1 MNFFVVTV
9 LLLVAA
15 YIAFFFTKKRFEAQ
29 SRIINLKNKTII
41 RKAKREKQAPVAWQK
56 PLQSIPAYYGYF
68 AFIWSFIPAL
78 ALVII
83 IFQSGVLKFTL
94 AGAGIVIVLTT
105 VIFTLLANIFL
116 KPDFKAR
123 KHVETWIKGFFIF
136 CSAISVSITLLIF
149 ISVLFESYRF
159 FEHVSVFHFLFTTEW
174 SPQTAMR
181 IDQAG
186 GSGKFGVIPVFTGTL
201 LITFI
206 AMIVAVPFG
215 LMSAIYLAE
224 YAGPRFRTYVKPILE
239 VLAGIPTV
247 VYGYFAAITF
257 GPFIRSVFDGM
268 GISIPSESAL
278 AAGIVMGVMI
288 IPFVMSLSDDVMSAV
303 PRSLREGSL
312 GLGATKSETIKQV
325 VIPAALPGIMGAVL
339 LAISRAIG
347 ETMIVVMAAGLTAN
361 LTLNPLESV
370 TTATVQIV
378 KLLVGDQE
386 FDSAKTLAAFALSL
400 TLFVITLLLNIAAL
414 LIVKKYR
421 ERYE

>member
-1 MNFFVVTV
+1 MQFFILSVVFAV
-9 LLLVAA
+9 LG
-15 YIAFFFTKKRFEAQ
+15 YCAFYFTKKRFETV
-29 SRIINLKNKTII
+29 SRVINLKNKSTA
-41 RKAKREKQAPVAWQK
+41 RKARKEEKKFVPFQK
-56 PLQSIPAYYGYF
+56 PLQSIPSYYGYCSMVWTLVPTILITVFLLYFGF
-68 AFIWSFIPAL
+68 AQL
-78 ALVII
+78 TMLGLVATILLTAIVFSII
-83 IFQSGVLKFTL
+83 
-94 AGAGIVIVLTT
+94 ANVI
-105 VIFTLLANIFL
+105 L
-116 KPDFKAR
+116 KPNFKAR
-123 KHVETWIKGFFIF
+123 KHYETWIKGFFIL
-136 CSAISVSITLLIF
+136 CSAVSVSITVLIF
-149 ISVLFESYRF
+149 LSVLFESFRF
-159 FEHVSVFHFLFTTEW
+159 FENISIFSFLFGTEW

-186 GSGKFGVIPVFTGTL
+186 SSGKFGIIPVLSGTL

-206 AMIVAVPFG
+206 AMLVAVPFG
-215 LMSAIYLAE
+215 LMSAIYLSE
-224 YAGPRFRTYVKPILE
+224 YAKPNFRTIVKPILE

-257 GPFIRSVFDGM
+257 GPFIRMVFSNA
-268 GISIPSESAL
+268 GIEIPSESAL

-303 PRSLREGSL
+303 PRAMREGSL

-325 VIPAALPGIMGAVL
+325 VIPAALPGVMGAVL
-339 LAISRAIG
+339 LAVSRAIG

-400 TLFVITLLLNIAAL
+400 TLFLITLVLNVAAL
-414 LIVKKYR
+414 VIVKKYR